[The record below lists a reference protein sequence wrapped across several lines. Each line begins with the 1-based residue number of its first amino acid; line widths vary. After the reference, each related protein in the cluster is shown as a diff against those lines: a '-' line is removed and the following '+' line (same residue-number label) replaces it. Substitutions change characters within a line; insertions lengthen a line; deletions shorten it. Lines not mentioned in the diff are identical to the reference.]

1 MLLTIVAAFFEG
13 RLGQF
18 ELLVG
23 RPSLQ
28 IFEFL
33 ELKYNHQST
42 VKQSVNFMDWTVCW
56 LLDRFLPNL
65 DSFQDIEIPLNFFCP
80 VWIFFCPLL
89 ASFCPEGQFY
99 VQLGELPVQSGHILL
114 TLLDSKSRFSTD
126 LTFFRPV

>member
-1 MLLTIVAAFFEG
+1 MLQQDKK
-13 RLGQF
+13 R
-18 ELLVG
+18 
-23 RPSLQ
+23 R
-28 IFEFL
+28 
-33 ELKYNHQST
+33 T
-42 VKQSVNFMDWTVCW
+42 VKQSVNSMDWTVNW

-65 DSFQDIEIPLNFFCP
+65 DSFQDIEIPLNFFGP

>member
-33 ELKYNHQST
+33 ELKFRIYYQGGRH
-42 VKQSVNFMDWTVCW
+42 
-56 LLDRFLPNL
+56 
-65 DSFQDIEIPLNFFCP
+65 
-80 VWIFFCPLL
+80 
-89 ASFCPEGQFY
+89 G
-99 VQLGELPVQSGHILL
+99 
-114 TLLDSKSRFSTD
+114 
-126 LTFFRPV
+126 RPVKGGQGTQGLQVEQEGEWRKGIRECMEDLQGERDISKRHRPGVSP